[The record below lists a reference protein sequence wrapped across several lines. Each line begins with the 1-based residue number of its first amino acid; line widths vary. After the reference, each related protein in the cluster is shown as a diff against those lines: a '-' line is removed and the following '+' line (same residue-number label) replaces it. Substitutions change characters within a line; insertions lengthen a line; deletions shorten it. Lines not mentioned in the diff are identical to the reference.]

1 MLTYRL
7 VYVMR
12 LQLYT
17 FALVEAEQLCI
28 QYCHVLGLQCF
39 LLCVEQIILL
49 SQQFHGILH
58 AQVELF
64 LNQIVTGLRT
74 AQFLGSGNIL
84 LLCTVGIQPEAFY
97 GLV

>member
-1 MLTYRL
+1 MLTCRS
-7 VYVMR
+7 VYGIR
-12 LQLYT
+12 LQLYA

-64 LNQIVTGLRT
+64 LNQIVTGLCA

-84 LLCTVGIQPEAFY
+84 LLCAVGIQPEAFY